1 MIYVWDPRFLVRI
14 WSSRSDMNSMFDSLW
29 GNVSICLLSF
39 FGLILSGCLF
49 LFGQGCLIFELI
61 KDLLY
66 LEWCSIW
73 DVIQTSLFIPSLFLL
88 ISMIVHVQLRLMPY
102 LYQICLWIQLLNNLK
117 RFSTI
122 LGLLSIMVFKLEV
135 ARYVSYLTWLTPF
148 RFLIYNDVHMLCICY
163 LLSSNR
169 GHVLVLWNLNLPVQC
184 KVLLRYWL
192 FCFIFFTT

>member
-1 MIYVWDPRFLVRI
+1 MSRNILQVFISSCDLIYW
-14 WSSRSDMNSMFDSLW
+14 
-29 GNVSICLLSF
+29 
-39 FGLILSGCLF
+39 
-49 LFGQGCLIFELI
+49 
-61 KDLLY
+61 Y

-102 LYQICLWIQLLNNLK
+102 LYQICLWMQLLNNLK
-117 RFSTI
+117 RFSRI